1 MLFDGEKV
9 LGFFEIQ
16 FVGSPWSPPLTGL
29 SMIGTIAT
37 KSSSII
43 LTPVPPIQCC
53 NIELLP
59 AQIFTVLFNIGPV
72 ARGPRKKEV

>member
-1 MLFDGEKV
+1 M

-16 FVGSPWSPPLTGL
+16 FVGSPRSPPLTGL
-29 SMIGTIAT
+29 FMIGTIAK

-59 AQIFTVLFNIGPV
+59 AQILTVLFNIGPV
-72 ARGPRKKEV
+72 TREREKKRCKK